1 MVLLTLLS
9 MLAAAVHVIILL
21 LTTYTAAK
29 PLFKSFA
36 TIYVSSGIISSTW
49 RGQEK

>member
-9 MLAAAVHVIILL
+9 MLAAAVHVIILH
-21 LTTYTAAK
+21 LTTYTATK

-36 TIYVSSGIISSTW
+36 TIDVALSAL
-49 RGQEK
+49 R